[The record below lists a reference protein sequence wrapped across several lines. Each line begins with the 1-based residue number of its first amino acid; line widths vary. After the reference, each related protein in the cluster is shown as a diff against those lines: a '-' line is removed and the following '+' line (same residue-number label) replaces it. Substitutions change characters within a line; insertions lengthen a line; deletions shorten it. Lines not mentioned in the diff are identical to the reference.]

1 MDQPNPAVSFKDD
14 LKLMKNENGF
24 KKNPLNNNKK
34 QTRNS
39 EDLNWLNKYAQDFLV
54 NQLNLLIWNHLNE
67 HLVQSSSALT

>member
-24 KKNPLNNNKK
+24 KKSPLNNNKK

-39 EDLNWLNKYAQDFLV
+39 EDLNWLNKYAQDFLG
-54 NQLNLLIWNHLNE
+54 NSWICWSETIWMN
-67 HLVQSSSALT
+67 T